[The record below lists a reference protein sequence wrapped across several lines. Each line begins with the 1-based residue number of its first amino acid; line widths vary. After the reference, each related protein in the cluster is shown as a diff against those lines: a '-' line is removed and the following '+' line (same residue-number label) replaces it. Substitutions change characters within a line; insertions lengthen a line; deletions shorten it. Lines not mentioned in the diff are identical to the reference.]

1 MFVVDQGWPLTSG
14 RCFCR
19 GFRHGFEGQKI
30 RLVREHY
37 EGAVEKVKIAYLAT
51 GDGEGTYT
59 GDADLDAYQD
69 FETPWMANAIA
80 DLDRLA
86 GVS

>member
-1 MFVVDQGWPLTSG
+1 MVGK
-14 RCFCR
+14 R
-19 GFRHGFEGQKI
+19 GGVWAERVFAIQART
-30 RLVREHY
+30 Y

-51 GDGEGTYT
+51 GDGEGTGT
-59 GDADLDAYQD
+59 GDGDLEAYQD
-69 FETPWMANAIA
+69 IESPWMANAIA